1 MLSGHYILP
10 IKREQS
16 CHTFDPTLKRV
27 LNIGQTLF
35 FQMEDI
41 ERTLL
46 VKPEVFVYKV
56 RTSVIYPDLKN
67 IILKDSLE

>member
-1 MLSGHYILP
+1 
-10 IKREQS
+10 
-16 CHTFDPTLKRV
+16 
-27 LNIGQTLF
+27 
-35 FQMEDI
+35 MEDI